1 MNGDG
6 WIPIRFSDYPIIAL
20 SQLPI
25 DPINQP
31 PYYYSFVAGGSYA
44 LYGQL
49 ENPKHPASKNDGDN
63 YPHLYSSS
71 FSNKRLIDQA
81 QGLVGY
87 WPFDEGS
94 GTTAKDYSGNGN
106 TLTIGA
112 MGSNVIWDS
121 GKIGAALNYLPS
133 AKTATSPCPTGAY
146 LSSISS
152 GPIYNLPQGN
162 YTFIAFVK
170 LSASGTIARF
180 NTQYS
185 IPGCCNGHLHL
196 DYRHFIAKSDSTNGG
211 IMHGSLPI
219 DNQWHQYA
227 YVFDLSSNIQKAF
240 TDGVQTNSGS
250 LTGSFGNISKLN
262 FGIYDTSWCGAGHAI
277 TGLIDEVRIY
287 NRALSDA
294 EIQALYNAIK

>member
-1 MNGDG
+1 
-6 WIPIRFSDYPIIAL
+6 
-20 SQLPI
+20 
-25 DPINQP
+25 
-31 PYYYSFVAGGSYA
+31 
-44 LYGQL
+44 
-49 ENPKHPASKNDGDN
+49 
-63 YPHLYSSS
+63 
-71 FSNKRLIDQA
+71 
-81 QGLVGY
+81 
-87 WPFDEGS
+87 
-94 GTTAKDYSGNGN
+94 
-106 TLTIGA
+106 

-170 LSASGTIARF
+170 LSAGGTIAKF
-180 NTQYS
+180 NTQYT
-185 IPGCCNGHLHL
+185 ITGCCNGHWHL

-240 TDGVQTNSGS
+240 TDGVQTNSGG
-250 LTGSFGNISKLN
+250 LAGSFGNISKLN
-262 FGIYDTSWCGAGHAI
+262 FGIYDTSWCGGGHAI
-277 TGLIDEVRIY
+277 TGLIDEVRLY

-294 EIQALYNAIK
+294 EIKALYDATK